1 MESFKYKV
9 IVFVLNDTISLE
21 EHLNAMG
28 MNGWELIT
36 IKDIKSFQLLI
47 FKRKI

>member
-1 MESFKYKV
+1 MDSFKYKV
-9 IVFVLNDTISLE
+9 IVFKLNDAISLE
-21 EHLNAMG
+21 EHLNSMG

-36 IKDIKSFQLLI
+36 IQDVKVTQLLI

>member
-9 IVFVLNDTISLE
+9 IVFTLNDVIKLE
-21 EHLNAMG
+21 EYLNDMG
-28 MNGWELIT
+28 INGWELIT
-36 IKDIKSFQLLI
+36 IQDVKVTQLLI

>member
-9 IVFVLNDTISLE
+9 IVFALNDAISLE

-28 MNGWELIT
+28 MNGWELIN
-36 IKDIKSFQLLI
+36 IQDIKVSKLLI

>member
-1 MESFKYKV
+1 MKQFKYKV
-9 IVFVLNDTISLE
+9 IVFTINNATSLE
-21 EHLNAMG
+21 EYLNDMG

-36 IKDIKSFQLLI
+36 IQDVKVTQLLI